1 MLSVTQLTCQRG
13 ERVLFEGLNF
23 ELPEGQWLHVSGANG
38 CGKTSLLRIL
48 TGLAEP
54 VSGTISWNGA
64 AIGEE
69 REVFHE
75 DLLHLGH
82 QGALKEEL
90 TPLENLTLSLGMEGY
105 TRAPKDV
112 VEALHQFGL
121 RGREHLPVRF
131 LSAGQRRRV
140 LLTRLLLRPARLWIL
155 DEPFTA
161 LDVHAVAFLTEKIS
175 AHLETQGTVVLTSHQ
190 PLTLAHG
197 QAITL

>member
-1 MLSVTQLTCQRG
+1 MLSVSHLTCQRG
-13 ERVLFEGLNF
+13 ERVLFEDLNF

-54 VSGTISWNGA
+54 VSGAISWNGA
-64 AIGEE
+64 AITED
-69 REVFHE
+69 RSAFHE
-75 DLLHLGH
+75 DLLYLGH

-90 TPLENLTLSLGMEGY
+90 TPLENLTLSLGMEG
-105 TRAPKDV
+105 RPCEQHHV

-121 RGREHLPVRF
+121 KGREHLPVRF

-161 LDVHAVAFLTEKIS
+161 LDVHASSFLTDHIAS
-175 AHLETQGTVVLTSHQ
+175 HLAEQGTVVLTSHQ
-190 PLTLAHG
+190 PLSLAHG
-197 QAITL
+197 QVITL

>member
-13 ERVLFEGLNF
+13 ERVLFEGLHF

-64 AIGEE
+64 TISEE
-69 REVFHE
+69 REVFHG
-75 DLLHLGH
+75 DLLYLGH

-105 TRAPKDV
+105 TRTQKDV

-121 RGREHLPVRF
+121 KGREHLPVRF

-161 LDVHAVAFLTEKIS
+161 LDVHAVSFLTEKIA
-175 AHLETQGTVVLTSHQ
+175 AHLEDRGTVVLTSHQ
-190 PLTLAHG
+190 PLTLTHG
-197 QAITL
+197 QTIIL